1 MEASTSR
8 HDVWTRWVAWT
19 TTAEVAGFVA
29 PAVAGVATAQRQG
42 MAQYVPLVAAGLVEG
57 AVLGAGQVHVLR
69 DVLPGLRV
77 RAFVVATSLAA
88 GLAYAVA
95 MLPAAWQPAFAGLP
109 VPVLVL
115 LAALGG
121 AVLLA
126 SIGTGQW
133 LVLREVIPR
142 SASWVL
148 TTALAWLAGLGVFML
163 VATPLWHEGQAVVVS
178 VLVGLVAA
186 ALMAFTVAVATGAAL
201 LRLLAADREPAAAV
215 G

>member
-1 MEASTSR
+1 MGTTARE
-8 HDVWTRWVAWT
+8 VWTRWVLWT

-29 PAVAGVATAQRQG
+29 PAVVGVVTADREG
-42 MAQYVPLVAAGLVEG
+42 AAQLVPLVAAGLVEG
-57 AVLGAGQVHVLR
+57 AALGAGQAHVLR

-95 MLPAAWQPAFAGLP
+95 MVPAAW
-109 VPVLVL
+109 

-121 AVLLA
+121 VVLLA

-133 LVLREVIPR
+133 LVLREVLPR

-148 TTALAWLAGLGVFML
+148 TTALAWLAGLVVFL
-163 VATPLWHEGQAVVVS
+163 VVATPLWHEGQPVVVA
-178 VLVGLVAA
+178 VAIGLVAA
-186 ALMAFTVAVATGAAL
+186 VLMAATAAAVTGAAL
-201 LRLLAADREPAAAV
+201 VRLLGRRVAQVR
-215 G
+215 

>member
-1 MEASTSR
+1 M
-8 HDVWTRWVAWT
+8 WTRWVLWT

-29 PAVAGVATAQRQG
+29 PAVVGVVTADREG
-42 MAQYVPLVAAGLVEG
+42 AAQLVPLVAAGLVEG
-57 AVLGAGQVHVLR
+57 AALGAGQAHVLR

-95 MLPAAWQPAFAGLP
+95 MVPAAWHDAMGELP

-121 AVLLA
+121 VVLLA

-133 LVLREVIPR
+133 LVLREVLPR

-148 TTALAWLAGLGVFML
+148 TTALAWLAGLVVFL
-163 VATPLWHEGQAVVVS
+163 VVATPLWHEGQSVTVAVS
-178 VLVGLVAA
+178 IGLVAA
-186 ALMAFTVAVATGAAL
+186 VLMAATAAAVTGAAL
-201 LRLLAADREPAAAV
+201 VRLLGRRVAQER
-215 G
+215 